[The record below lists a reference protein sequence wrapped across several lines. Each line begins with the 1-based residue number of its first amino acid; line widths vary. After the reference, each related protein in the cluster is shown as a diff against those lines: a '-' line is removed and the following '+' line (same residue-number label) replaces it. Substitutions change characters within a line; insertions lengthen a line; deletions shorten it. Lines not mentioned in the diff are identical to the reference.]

1 MQPKFKGGTELAKLK
16 SLLLGTCAALA
27 LAAPV
32 SAETLTF
39 VSWMKGDPGYGD
51 WWQEVITEFEK
62 THPGT
67 TIEWTKVARSDFADT
82 MFTMFAGDNPPDIVH
97 LASFEFAPFANEGWL
112 EDLGPWIA
120 EANLDLT
127 NWSGQSTCQWDG
139 KTVCLMML
147 YTGYVMAYNEAMLAE
162 NGIAAPPTNWDEY
175 LETARATTKDNDGDG
190 VMDTYGVGIALKD
203 AAGLMY
209 ATQGFVQDAGGS
221 YTVDGKPAF
230 NTPGVIE
237 GLRRLKQLYD
247 EKLIPADQTSGEVRQ
262 LFIEGKIATTVD
274 GPWIYNTMKT
284 ATPEMQSVL
293 KLSMPPGT
301 PPVGGTSNV
310 VTMPSDLSD
319 EKKQLV
325 WEFIQI
331 AASEPFQKRF
341 AELGSSPA
349 PRAGIDYADLIAEEP
364 YFSLFIES
372 NEAASS
378 AGIDRLPKGLELQ
391 FNEVQK
397 IFFEEVQRM
406 LIEGRSPDDTAAALQ
421 SAVEA
426 TL

>member
-1 MQPKFKGGTELAKLK
+1 MAKLK
-16 SLLLGTCAALA
+16 SLLLGACASLA

-32 SAETLTF
+32 AAETLTF

-62 THPGT
+62 NHPGT

-82 MFTMFAGDNPPDIVH
+82 MFTMFAGGNPPDIVH
-97 LASFEFAPFANEGWL
+97 LAAFEFAPFANEGWL
-112 EDLGPWIA
+112 ENLGPWIA
-120 EANLDLT
+120 KSNLDL
-127 NWSGQSTCQWDG
+127 NGWSGQSTCEWQGD
-139 KTVCLMML
+139 TVCLMML
-147 YTGYVMAYNEAMLAE
+147 YTGYVMAYNEAMLADD
-162 NGIAAPPTNWDEY
+162 GISAPPTNWDEY
-175 LETARATTKDNDGDG
+175 LAAARAATKDVDGDG

-209 ATQGFVQDAGGS
+209 ATQGFVLDAGGS

-230 NTPGVIE
+230 DTPPVIE

-262 LFIEGKIATTVD
+262 LFIEGKIAMTVD

-284 ATPEMQSVL
+284 ATPEMQAVL
-293 KLSMPPGT
+293 KLAMPPTT

-310 VTMPSDLSD
+310 VTMPSDLAE
-319 EKKQLV
+319 EKKELV
-325 WEFIQI
+325 WDFIQT

-349 PRAGIDYADLIAEEP
+349 PRPGIDYSDLIAQEP
-364 YFSLFIES
+364 YFSLFIKS
-372 NEAASS
+372 NEAASA
-378 AGIDRLPKGLELQ
+378 AGVDRLPKGLELQ

-406 LIEGRSPDDTAAALQ
+406 LIEGRSPEDTASALQ
-421 SAVEA
+421 AAVER

>member
-293 KLSMPPGT
+293 KLSLPPGT

-349 PRAGIDYADLIAEEP
+349 PRAGIDYADLIAQEP

-406 LIEGRSPDDTAAALQ
+406 LIEGRSPEDAAAALQ
-421 SAVEA
+421 TAVEA

>member
-1 MQPKFKGGTELAKLK
+1 MAKLK
-16 SLLLGTCAALA
+16 SLLLGTCAGLA

-32 SAETLTF
+32 AAETLTF

-51 WWQEVITEFEK
+51 WWQEVITEFE
-62 THPGT
+62 TSHPGT
-67 TIEWTKVARSDFADT
+67 TIEWTKVARSEFADT

-97 LASFEFAPFANEGWL
+97 LAAFEFAPFANEGWL

-120 EANLDLT
+120 DAGLDLT
-127 NWSGQSTCQWDG
+127 GWAGQTTCEWQDT
-139 KTVCLMML
+139 TVCLMML
-147 YTGYVMAYNEAMLAE
+147 YTGYVMAYNEALLAD
-162 NGIAAPPTNWDEY
+162 NGITAAPTNWDEY
-175 LETARATTKDNDGDG
+175 LAAARATTKDVDGDG

-209 ATQGFVQDAGGS
+209 ATQGLVLDAGGS

-262 LFIEGKIATTVD
+262 LFIEGKVATTVD

-284 ATPEMQSVL
+284 ATPEMQEVL
-293 KLSMPPGT
+293 KLSMPPSS

-325 WEFIQI
+325 WDFIQI
-331 AASEPFQKRF
+331 AASEPFQERF

-349 PRAGIDYADLIAEEP
+349 PRAGIDYSDLIAAEP
-364 YFSLFIES
+364 YFSLFIET

-406 LIEGRSPDDTAAALQ
+406 LIEGRSPEDTAAALQ
-421 SAVEA
+421 AAVER